1 MFSESRNP
9 PEYST
14 LDSQRTESNIEG
26 KEATMRSREKLG
38 DQGLVF
44 LVGLFFAF
52 LLTGNIA
59 VTGTNASVAEV
70 WSVPVSD
77 YAYCVSVSDS
87 GRVVA
92 VVDIGKVSH
101 MQVYSSQGEREK
113 SWNPPKGAYFEF
125 CLIRQDY
132 VLATYGDVVSLF
144 GNGGKE
150 QLWAK
155 SLQDLWPDAVTMSID
170 SKSIVMASYPPDAK
184 STVWMLDIDGN
195 TLWKRQVESNVTDTA
210 ITPEG
215 FVVAGGEKYGYFADK
230 GRDAVYLFRLNG
242 SLAWWKE
249 TDSPV
254 IDVAVSDDC
263 THIVAGLDNGG
274 MLFLDRDGHVVW
286 EKEAI
291 GAWVDMSGDG
301 RLTVAS
307 SLSGFFVL
315 GVDGSTAWQNDA
327 VGYLPGSQDGLD
339 ISRNGK
345 TIVGLEAPMI
355 YEGNQVFVFDRAGE
369 NVYSDTD
376 SSSSPRVAV
385 SESGQFVA
393 IAFARKLILLR
404 CEW

>member
-1 MFSESRNP
+1 
-9 PEYST
+9 
-14 LDSQRTESNIEG
+14 
-26 KEATMRSREKLG
+26 MRSRGKLG

-52 LLTGNIA
+52 LLAGNIA
-59 VTGTNASVAEV
+59 VTGENATVAEV
-70 WSVPVSD
+70 WSAPISK
-77 YAYCVSVSDS
+77 YAYSISVSDS

-101 MQVYSSQGEREK
+101 MQVYSSQGGHEK
-113 SWNPPKGAYFEF
+113 NWNPPEGACFEF
-125 CLIRQDY
+125 CLIRKDY
-132 VLATYGDVVSLF
+132 VLATYGNIVSLF

-155 SLQDLWPDAVTMSID
+155 SIQDLWPDAAMSVD
-170 SKSIVMASYPPDAK
+170 SKRIVIPSYPPDAK
-184 STVWMLDIDGN
+184 STIW
-195 TLWKRQVESNVTDTA
+195 TLNMEGDVLWNHQVESNVSVVA

-215 FVVAGGEKYGYFADK
+215 FVAAGGEKYGYFCDK
-230 GRDAVYLFRLNG
+230 GRDAVYLFRPNG

-263 THIVAGLDNGG
+263 SYIVAGLDDGG

-286 EKEAI
+286 EKEEI

-301 RLTVAS
+301 QRIVAS
-307 SLSGFFVL
+307 SLNGLVVL
-315 GVDGSTAWQNDA
+315 GVDGNIIWQSDA
-327 VGYLPGSQDGLD
+327 LGLAPGDESNFN
-339 ISRNGK
+339 ISGNGK
-345 TIVGLEAPMI
+345 TIVGLNAPAM
-355 YEGNQVFVFDRAGE
+355 YEGNRVGVFDRAGE

-376 SSSSPRVAV
+376 STSSPRIAV
-385 SESGQFVA
+385 SESGQFVG